1 MERKFEEVLMTDV
14 GAWLNGA
21 ARALQP
27 QNLWPPKGLK
37 ANQCIRRVLPAVPR
51 STPHSKRG
59 SLLNCNLSTPGV
71 NFPYRIFA
79 TTIVS
84 VTAES

>member
-27 QNLWPPKGLK
+27 QN
-37 ANQCIRRVLPAVPR
+37 
-51 STPHSKRG
+51 
-59 SLLNCNLSTPGV
+59 SLAP
-71 NFPYRIFA
+71 
-79 TTIVS
+79 
-84 VTAES
+84 